1 MSTNKSNVDQ
11 MLSFLEQTPEPGA
24 STKTAS
30 DVDAPAAPAAPA
42 AAPAASSVA
51 QAAAKI
57 ASAEEEQ
64 MKTTAAAFGV
74 EFAKAAE
81 AHFKAAGLDF
91 SKVAAAPGNAGG
103 GGAINQAAVDAA
115 FKAGMTKGAED
126 TVAAFRQGY
135 ADRLKVA
142 HDLLTVTHMS
152 GQAHGAA
159 LRKHASDV
167 AAKVEQVKNGQ
178 LKVADANM
186 AIADVLPFWVPE
198 KPASAA

>member
-1 MSTNKSNVDQ
+1 MPTNMSNVDQ
-11 MLSFLEQTPEPGA
+11 MLSFLEPTPEPGA

-30 DVDAPAAPAAPA
+30 APVDASAAPAAPA

-51 QAAAKI
+51 TAAAKI

-64 MKTTAAAFGV
+64 MKTTAAAFGT

-81 AHFKAAGLDF
+81 AHFKSVGIDF
-91 SKVAAAPGNAGG
+91 AKVGSAPGAGG
-103 GGAINQAAVDAA
+103 GDINQAAVDAA
-115 FKAGMTKGAED
+115 FKAGMLKGAED

-142 HDLLTVTHMS
+142 HDLLTTTHMS

-167 AAKVEQVKNGQ
+167 AAKQKLVDAGQ
-178 LKVADANM
+178 IKQADAEVQ
-186 AIADVLPFWVPE
+186 IADVLPFWQPE
-198 KPASAA
+198 KPATAA